1 MGEMV
6 SGNQPF
12 TSLSFF
18 IHDFS
23 EQGLKAPP
31 KARTAVLSNS
41 AASMTFLVLIN
52 AFSDK
57 TKMHHRASHFNSTVM
72 CISGAVGR

>member
-18 IHDFS
+18 IQDFS
-23 EQGLKAPP
+23 VQGLKVLPNT
-31 KARTAVLSNS
+31 RMVAVSIS

-52 AFSDK
+52 EFSDK

-72 CISGAVGR
+72 CISGTVGR